1 MRKSILYT
9 DPKAKEIAKIVQ
21 KNSSLGEIMLW
32 KKLCDR
38 QLLGYEFLRH
48 KPIGKYIVDFFCIEL
63 NLAIEV
69 DGVSQETDQAYRFVS
84 EREAKLEKVDV
95 HFLRFNDSNVRNDI
109 KSVLLEIEGWIKEH
123 TKPVKK
129 ADT

>member
-1 MRKSILYT
+1 MRKSVLYT
-9 DPKAKEIAKIVQ
+9 DPKMKEIAKIVR

-32 KKLCDR
+32 KKLRDK
-38 QLLGYEFLRH
+38 QLLGYEFQRH
-48 KPIGKYIVDFFCIEL
+48 TPIGKYLVDFFCSDL

-84 EREAKLEKVDV
+84 EREAKLEKVEV
-95 HFLRFNDSNVRNDI
+95 HFLRFNDSTVRNDM

-123 TKPVKK
+123 TKPAKK
-129 ADT
+129 TNT